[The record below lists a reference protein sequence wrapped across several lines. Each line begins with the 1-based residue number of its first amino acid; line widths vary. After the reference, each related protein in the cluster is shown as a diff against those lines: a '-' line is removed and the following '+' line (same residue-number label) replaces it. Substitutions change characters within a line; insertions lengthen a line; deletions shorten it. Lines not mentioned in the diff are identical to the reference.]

1 MIMRIQNLVK
11 FCPFILKIWSKN
23 LILESIK
30 GRNSVANLQKKQR
43 FTILTLILSMMMCI
57 HNLVLFCQIVL
68 KILSKNQILTSIK
81 GRNSVANLRKTTIY
95 NTNLDLVTD
104 NVYTN
109 FGLILSTRSQD
120 IEQKPNFDVN
130 QRPLLCCQFAKN
142 NNLQYQSR
150 SSQ

>member
-1 MIMRIQNLVK
+1 MIMCIQNLVK

-30 GRNSVANLQKKQR
+30 GRDSVANLRKKQR

-57 HNLVLFCQIVL
+57 QNLVLICQFVL

-81 GRNSVANLRKTTIY
+81 GRNSVANLRKTKIY

-109 FGLILSTRSQD
+109 FGLILSIFSQD

-130 QRPLLCCQFAKN
+130 QGP
-142 NNLQYQSR
+142 
-150 SSQ
+150 